1 MSLIGRIHH
10 IVQRILTTGNEA
22 DNPPTT
28 IAIQKE
34 VFKEDFNS
42 DSRTQRDAIYG
53 SVTRGRDNA
62 IIGWESY
69 TSDPKFLED
78 LSEIEFYANELIDE
92 QEKSGDYAEFYSELY
107 AGRFID
113 KTDLI
118 KGNLREFA
126 LIAVLWDKK
135 LKELSQQGMNLVI
148 SSYGTLS
155 KWKIPSF
162 WKWAIRET
170 DLYIRFLKIVEGQI
184 ERGIKTGIGA
194 LPGTLPRK
202 AIGYAQSAQAALTD
216 GTSWECECEMINI
229 GTANFCS
236 NCGKPK
242 P

>member
-10 IVQRILTTGNEA
+10 LVQGMLTTGNEV
-22 DNPPTT
+22 NTPHTT

-34 VFKEDFNS
+34 VFNEEFDG
-42 DSRTQRDAIYG
+42 DSRSQRDAVYG
-53 SVTRGRDNA
+53 SITRGRDNA

-69 TSDPKFLED
+69 TRHPIFMVD
-78 LSEIEFYANELIDE
+78 LKAIELNADELIDE
-92 QEKSGDYAEFYSELY
+92 QEKSGDYGEFYSELY
-107 AGRFID
+107 AGRFAD

-135 LKELSQQGMNLVI
+135 LKDLSQKGMNLVI
-148 SSYGTLS
+148 SSYGKQS
-155 KWKIPSF
+155 KWQIPSF

-170 DLYIRFLKIVEGQI
+170 ELYIRFLKIVERQI
-184 ERGIKTGIGA
+184 ERGIKTGVGK
-194 LPGTLPRK
+194 LPGILPFK
-202 AIGYAQSAQAALTD
+202 AIGYAQSAEAALTD
-216 GTSWECECEMINI
+216 GTSWTCECAMINI
-229 GTANFCS
+229 VTANFCS